1 MKKIILVLFA
11 GFMTFAVG
19 RPQNQPMAVGG
30 PVCVKGSL
38 LSEGPVHVLADT
50 ISLNGIIDNQENG
63 KLKFN
68 EGVILYSNNKRDG
81 LLINRNTT
89 MSDISIK
96 EVAVRRT
103 FVITGTPETTGY
115 YYALSFPF
123 TVGLL
128 SHYYGGYGGT
138 EIRPNTHGTKIR
150 KRDGSEAKLWDDYDV
165 ACYNGHSRAFVT
177 RSASDAR
184 NWSWFDEEK
193 FGVNEVA
200 YLTAG
205 TGYRIWSRATSAPD
219 TLDFVVTNQ
228 DSIAKLLKYED
239 KSTAKL
245 YYETEAGTYNPYY
258 PDNSPSE
265 GWNFI
270 GGLNTASFAFK
281 AANVGY
287 YDGNSE
293 EPNDLPMIYYFDR
306 TGVASGIWKN
316 EYPADGLNTVLSP
329 YATFYVQTGYKDN
342 IFTFKKEGLVPLGA
356 SPAGFRAAEI
366 PTKDML
372 RLTLASKNNPSLS
385 DKTYIELKPDY
396 DEWFK
401 GGEDGVKMFNDNN
414 DSASPQVYSW
424 FKKDFEDAST
434 RTSTAVSYELA
445 LNRIPAQDKEIPLGV
460 MAPAGGQYTFSLD
473 ALQHRSVSSAYLKDK
488 QENQYVDLLQDTYTC
503 WLNKE
508 KNDDRFVLFVQT
520 GTVPVEEVLLSGTDV
535 FAYAQ
540 DNRLIVK
547 NIQKGDQVKIMDLS
561 GRLVVSGIA
570 SGNEFS
576 ASVIQKGVYLVNVRG
591 EKTVVLKVINK

>member
-11 GFMTFAVG
+11 GFMTFAVV

-38 LSEGPVHVLADT
+38 LSEGPVHVLALANPDT
-50 ISLNGIIDNQENG
+50 LRGIIDNQENG

-68 EGVILYSNNKRDG
+68 EGVILYSNRDRDG
-81 LLINRNTT
+81 LLVNRNITT
-89 MSDISIK
+89 SDISINKVVVRK
-96 EVAVRRT
+96 EFANT
-103 FVITGTPETTGY
+103 YSGAYATTGY
-115 YYALSFPF
+115 YYILSFPF
-123 TVGLL
+123 KVGLL
-128 SHYYGGYGGT
+128 SQYYGNTDGTKVPPRSNNHGSKILKMNGT
-138 EIRPNTHGTKIR
+138 E
-150 KRDGSEAKLWDDYDV
+150 AMLWDDYDI
-165 ACYNGHSRAFVT
+165 AYYDGHSRAFNT
-177 RSASDAR
+177 RKADDVK
-184 NWSWFDEEK
+184 NWSWFSEEDPK
-193 FGVNEVA
+193 FGTEAA
-200 YLTAG
+200 YLSAG

-219 TLDFVVTNQ
+219 TLDFVLENTTGIEN
-228 DSIAKLLKYED
+228 LLKCGD
-239 KSTAKL
+239 KSTGTL
-245 YYETEAGTYNPYY
+245 YYETEKGTYNPYY

-265 GWNFI
+265 GWNLI
-270 GGLNTASFAFK
+270 GGFNTAAFTLNK
-281 AANVGY
+281 DY
-287 YDGNSE
+287 ISYTSE
-293 EPNDLPMIYYFDR
+293 VPMIYYFNR
-306 TGVASGIWKN
+306 AVGWTQF
-316 EYPADGLNTVLSP
+316 YPADNSLSIVLSP
-329 YATFYVQTGYKDN
+329 YVAFHVQTGSEN
-342 IFTFKKEGLVPLGA
+342 NVFTFKSTGLTPSGPDPV
-356 SPAGFRAAEI
+356 GFRAAEI
-366 PTKDML
+366 PAKDML
-372 RLTLASKNNPSLS
+372 RLTVASKNNPSLS
-385 DKTYIELKPDY
+385 DRTYIELKTDY

-401 GGEDGVKMFNDNN
+401 GGEDGVKMLNDNN
-414 DSASPQVYSW
+414 NSALPQVYSW

-473 ALQHRSVSSAYLKDK
+473 AIQHRSVSSAYLKDK

-508 KNDDRFVLFVQT
+508 KNDDRFVLFLQT
-520 GTVPVEEVLLSGTDV
+520 GTVPVEEVALSGTDV

-570 SGNEFS
+570 SSNEFS